1 MKRTIGALLC
11 ASLLVGLATTMT
23 ATADEPPRV
32 PEGGLIHDKQEP
44 CTDHVF
50 GLQGTCYYSHDQ
62 KNNRY
67 VAFYTLQEIGMV
79 IWQIIDGEF
88 VEVWRRSPDV

>member
-1 MKRTIGALLC
+1 MRKRHGALWC
-11 ASLLVGLATTMT
+11 ASLLAVLATTMT
-23 ATADEPPRV
+23 AIADEPPRV
-32 PEGGLIHDKQEP
+32 PEGGLIHDKQEA

-50 GLQGTCYYSHDQ
+50 GLQGTCYYSRDQ

-79 IWQIIDGEF
+79 IWQIVDGEL

>member
-1 MKRTIGALLC
+1 MKKRLAVLSFVSLFTALT
-11 ASLLVGLATTMT
+11 SMM

-32 PEGGLIHDKQEP
+32 PEGGLIHDKQES

-79 IWQIIDGEF
+79 IWQIVDGEL